1 MQQPVVPSDLAAAL
15 LPVASPGGGGPTLD
29 LLSFLVGFG
38 VLLAAGR
45 LAGEAAHR
53 LGQPEV
59 LGQLIAGVL
68 LGPSLVGQLD
78 AWDGVLDGSS
88 GLALNGVAEIGALLL
103 LFVAGLEVDLRTMR
117 DQARPGAYVAASAI
131 LPSLLAGPLVAAWLF
146 DSSFEEGAYLGVVL
160 SVTALSVVGQLFISR
175 GSTGRRYAQLVLAGG
190 VAAEV
195 LVWLLVAVVSALESG
210 DAFSRGALSL
220 LAAVAFFAFAV
231 VVGRPLVQ
239 RTMRLSADQLGV
251 PFGQLS
257 LVLGLLL
264 LFAATTEALGLH
276 SLLGAFVLG
285 VLLRRAPR
293 VTKHLNERVETLTV
307 GVFAP
312 VFFVLAGTRVD
323 LTTLDREGF
332 QATALLFVVA
342 TAVKVLPTMLGAMA
356 GRLPAL
362 EGLAVGVALAT
373 KGGTDVVVAI
383 LGFQLEL
390 LSQEVFTAYTVVALA
405 TVVVVPPALAVLERA
420 APVSAEE
427 QEKLTAAEAESVSYV
442 PQLERVLVPIRE
454 DLKPSLAVDVV
465 EHLALTQ
472 SDRGKGFD
480 ITELSVDVA
489 SRTRPDDSISG
500 RDVVTRASGVAVARR
515 TVEKDQDFVDAVLRA
530 SEGHDL
536 IAVGAPLGVEGG
548 GFGPLVDEIVE
559 RSTVDVLVVC
569 SDARHLPWSRIKRVM
584 VPTNGL
590 DHSMHAADVAGY
602 LAEGTDAE
610 LVAISV
616 QREELRQGSTGV
628 RGLARLSELR
638 FRLTR
643 LNVRLTTKVRY
654 ANEVGPALLEE
665 LRRERDAPFGLVVMG
680 GLDRTGDGSAWL
692 GPTID
697 TVLQR
702 ADVPT
707 VVLVQHTARQ
717 REDAD
722 DL

>member
-1 MQQPVVPSDLAAAL
+1 MPPPSAL
-15 LPVASPGGGGPTLD
+15 PDVTAVLLTVEGGGDGPELD
-29 LLSFLVGFG
+29 LLAFLLGLG
-38 VLLAAGR
+38 VLLAVGR
-45 LAGEAAHR
+45 LAGEAARR
-53 LGQPEV
+53 LRQPEV
-59 LGQLIAGVL
+59 LGQLVAGVL
-68 LGPSLVGQLD
+68 LGPTLLGQVN
-78 AWDGVLDGSS
+78 AWQDVLTSGGS
-88 GLALNGVAEIGALLL
+88 GIALEGVAEVGALLL
-103 LFVAGLEVDLRTMR
+103 LFVAGLEVDLQTMR
-117 DQARPGAYVAASAI
+117 DQARPGAYVAGTAI
-131 LPSLLAGPLVAAWLF
+131 VPSLVAGPFVAAWLF
-146 DSSFEEGAYLGVVL
+146 GSSFEEGAYLGVVL

-175 GSTGRRYAQLVLAGG
+175 GSTARRYAQLVLAGG

-264 LFAATTEALGLH
+264 LFGATTQALGLH

-293 VTKHLNERVETLTV
+293 VNKRLNERVEGLTV

-323 LTTLDREGF
+323 LTTLDREGVE
-332 QATALLFVVA
+332 ATALLFLVV

-356 GRLPAL
+356 GKLPAL
-362 EGLAVGVALAT
+362 EGLAVGVAMAT

-383 LGFQLEL
+383 LGFQLDL
-390 LSQEVFTAYTVVALA
+390 LSQEVFTAYTVVALL
-405 TVVVVPPALAVLERA
+405 TVVVVPPALVALEKA
-420 APVSAEE
+420 APVSPEE
-427 QEKLTAAEAESVSYV
+427 QEKLVAEEAESRAYV
-442 PQLERVLVPIRE
+442 PQLERVLVPVHSELR
-454 DLKPSLAVDVV
+454 PALAVDVV
-465 EHLALTQ
+465 EHLALSQ
-472 SDRGKGFD
+472 NDRGKSFD
-480 ITELSVDVA
+480 ITELQVEVA
-489 SRTRPDDSISG
+489 ARTRPDDSVTG
-500 RDVVTRASGVAVARR
+500 RDVITRAPGVAVAQR
-515 TVEKDQDFVDAVLRA
+515 TVQKDHSLVDAVLKA

-536 IAVGAPLGVEGG
+536 IAVGAPLAVEGG
-548 GFGPLVDEIVE
+548 GFGPVVDEIVE

-569 SDARHLPWSRIKRVM
+569 SDGRHLPWSRIKRVM

-590 DHSMHAADVAGY
+590 DHAMHAADVAGY
-602 LAEGTDAE
+602 LAEGADAE
-610 LVAISV
+610 LVAVSV

-628 RGLARLSELR
+628 RGVARLSELR
-638 FRLTR
+638 FRLAR

-654 ANEVGPALLEE
+654 ANEVGAALLEE
-665 LRRERDAPFGLVVMG
+665 LRREREAPFGLVVMG

-697 TVLQR
+697 AVLQR
-702 ADVPT
+702 GDVPT
-707 VVLVQHTARQ
+707 VVLVQHTESQ
-717 REDAD
+717 RDDAD
-722 DL
+722 GT